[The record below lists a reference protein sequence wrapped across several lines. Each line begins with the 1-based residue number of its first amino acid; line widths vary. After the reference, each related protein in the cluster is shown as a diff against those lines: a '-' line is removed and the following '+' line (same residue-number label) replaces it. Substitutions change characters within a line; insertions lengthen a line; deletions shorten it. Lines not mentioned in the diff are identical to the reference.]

1 MRVRRSPYTRSI
13 AATRV
18 ARFEASP
25 LAVGNILARRMLT
38 TERAQSPAHQGEPS
52 DTIEHSSSQVA
63 VLESGDLLATI
74 FLCIFDQKFYM
85 TAVHLVSKTFHN
97 AFHQARAIHYG
108 YRRRTNPLPP
118 PRQPLPVRLGPSCN
132 GQELMQ
138 RSSKLLPLLK
148 AKFNLTLDDLYL

>member
-1 MRVRRSPYTRSI
+1 MARARRRTARSYANASNSALAVCNI
-13 AATRV
+13 FATRMV
-18 ARFEASP
+18 
-25 LAVGNILARRMLT
+25 T
-38 TERAQSPAHQGEPS
+38 TEHAQSPGHQDDPF
-52 DTIEHSSSQVA
+52 DTIEHSSSQAA

-74 FLCIFDQKFYM
+74 FLCIFDQKSYM

-108 YRRRTNPLPP
+108 FRRRTNPLPP

-148 AKFNLTLDDLYL
+148 AKYNLTLDDLYL